1 MCDLSD
7 IPFVLYSL
15 TVHQFFLSM
24 ILGISFFLEWAW
36 LCCKIVI
43 AIINRFFLKF
53 TEIKIDIKI
62 IYNSYMTF
70 DNQILTLFCHLWAMI
85 LQLLCLSLSALL
97 FSFDIVLICLFVVLV
112 AIKIKNI
119 LYFYLVYVVNKIK
132 EERCCK
138 EGKFKNLLIHSFNPS
153 RTYLNLTV
161 GNIAILKHWKRNIC
175 KFNKFTKLRI
185 NSCSIILTARFIAW
199 QNQRSLT
206 NLVVTNIS
214 SRVV

>member
-161 GNIAILKHWKRNIC
+161 GNIAISTERET
-175 KFNKFTKLRI
+175 FV
-185 NSCSIILTARFIAW
+185 NS
-199 QNQRSLT
+199 T
-206 NLVVTNIS
+206 NLLNCA
-214 SRVV
+214 

>member
-43 AIINRFFLKF
+43 AIINSFFLKF

-70 DNQILTLFCHLWAMI
+70 ENQILTLFCHLWAMI

-161 GNIAILKHWKRNIC
+161 GNIAISTERET
-175 KFNKFTKLRI
+175 FV
-185 NSCSIILTARFIAW
+185 NS
-199 QNQRSLT
+199 T
-206 NLVVTNIS
+206 NLLNCA
-214 SRVV
+214 

>member
-1 MCDLSD
+1 MNLKQGAIRNTKLNDNTVYTTFLFQKAINLSL
-7 IPFVLYSL
+7 ILNTLYVWSIRH
-15 TVHQFFLSM
+15 TIRSIFSNCPSVFSINDSWNFFFLRMS
-24 ILGISFFLEWAW
+24 LALLQNSY
-36 LCCKIVI
+36 CNNKQ
-43 AIINRFFLKF
+43 FFLKF

-97 FSFDIVLICLFVVLV
+97 FSFDTVLICLFVVLV

-153 RTYLNLTV
+153 RTYLNL
-161 GNIAILKHWKRNIC
+161 L
-175 KFNKFTKLRI
+175 
-185 NSCSIILTARFIAW
+185 NSW
-199 QNQRSLT
+199 
-206 NLVVTNIS
+206 
-214 SRVV
+214 